1 MHNAQYIILRLKG
14 KYMTASERPPTL
26 TEMTVERLRSAIR
39 SGELA
44 PGARLRQM
52 ETAKRFGVSST
63 PVREAF
69 AALER
74 EGLVVASS
82 HKGIVVFEP
91 TISDLQEAYEIRQ
104 LLEVLATER
113 AAPLMTDED
122 IDDLTELLIHM
133 EDAGADE
140 ADQPRFIELNR
151 EFHTRIYSVAKM
163 PRLAR
168 LITDLRDSSE
178 AYVSMHRSLGTDD
191 VQTAAD
197 HRAIVEACRERD
209 PAKAGQAMR
218 AHLGHTVDALS
229 REMAKRAE
237 V

>member
-1 MHNAQYIILRLKG
+1 
-14 KYMTASERPPTL
+14 MTASERPPTL

-52 ETAKRFGVSST
+52 ETAKRLGVSST

-74 EGLVVASS
+74 EGLVVSSS
-82 HKGIVVFEP
+82 HKGIVVFDP
-91 TISDLQEAYEIRQ
+91 TISDLQEAYDIRL

-122 IDDLTELLIHM
+122 IEDLTELLVQM
-133 EDAGADE
+133 EAGGDDADHP
-140 ADQPRFIELNR
+140 QFIELNR
-151 EFHTRIYSVAKM
+151 SFHARIYSVARM
-163 PRLAR
+163 PRLSR
-168 LITDLRDSSE
+168 LIADLRDSSE
-178 AYVSMHRSLGTDD
+178 TYVSMHRSLGTDD
-191 VQTAAD
+191 AQTAVD

-209 PAKAGQAMR
+209 AAKAGQAMR

-229 REMAKRAE
+229 RELAKRAQ